1 MHARRPPTRE
11 VLVPSTPEWS
21 AARRVPDEGSFA
33 FRVNGR
39 PCTVTCRGDAP
50 LLYVLRND
58 LGLLGS
64 RFGCGLGQCGACMV
78 LLDGHPTPSCDLPV
92 RATEGHEVVT
102 IEGLSEDPLMQ
113 ALQRAFIDR
122 QAAQC
127 GYCMSGILVS
137 ACALLRRDT
146 QPHQAGIADA
156 LDRHLCRCGS
166 HGRVLRAVE
175 NAART
180 VRAQKSGDQPPPAED
195 DEPRVGAGPV
205 RSTP

>member
-1 MHARRPPTRE
+1 MT
-11 VLVPSTPEWS
+11 STPEWS
-21 AARRVPDEGSFA
+21 AAARVPPVEMFA
-33 FRVNGR
+33 LRVNGR
-39 PCTVTCRGDAP
+39 SCTVTCRGDAP

-92 RATEGHEVVT
+92 RAAEGSEVVT
-102 IEGLSEDPLMQ
+102 IEGLSDDPVML
-113 ALQRAFIDR
+113 ALRESFLDR

-137 ACALLRRDT
+137 DCALLRRDT
-146 QPHQAGIADA
+146 EPQPAGIADA
-156 LDRHLCRCGS
+156 LDRNLCRCGS
-166 HGRVLRAVE
+166 HGRVLGAVTAAARAV
-175 NAART
+175 
-180 VRAQKSGDQPPPAED
+180 RAHESGEPPPDRSHE
-195 DEPRVGAGPV
+195 RRSGAGTE